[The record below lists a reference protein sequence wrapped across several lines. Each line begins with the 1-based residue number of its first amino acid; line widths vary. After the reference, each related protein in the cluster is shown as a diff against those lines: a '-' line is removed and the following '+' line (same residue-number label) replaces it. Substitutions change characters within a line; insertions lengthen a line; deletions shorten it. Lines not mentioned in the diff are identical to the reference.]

1 MLFGFREFVSCQI
14 CKERVSINYPT
25 CPNCKSR
32 IINRNRNRNRNAI
45 RNHIN
50 QINNNISHQIN
61 LNINNENY
69 IKLPYKEK
77 LQTKKMTFQLYNRN
91 DLNLEAPI
99 CGICLANI
107 EYGQTIYLLPC
118 KHLFH
123 KYCANKWF
131 EKKSECPYCRKKVNF
146 A

>member
-1 MLFGFREFVSCQI
+1 MLVQRNEYVRCHI
-14 CKERVSINYPT
+14 CKERVSINTPS

-32 IINRNRNRNRNAI
+32 VIIINTNRNAI
-45 RNHIN
+45 RHHNN
-50 QINNNISHQIN
+50 QINNNSAQIN
-61 LNINNENY
+61 ANINNKNN
-69 IKLPYKEK
+69 IKLNNKEK

-118 KHLFH
+118 KHFFH
-123 KYCANKWF
+123 KHCANKWF
-131 EKKSECPYCRKKVNF
+131 EKKYECPYCRKKVNF